1 MAVAEVVKFA
11 KNTVQYW
18 PNRWKESKDLSD
30 MKRSRRPR
38 AATEKVDQ
46 EVYKLASSDNIATTD
61 DIQRVLERQNIGISQ
76 ETIRR
81 RLKKAGAKFS
91 LPISKPLLTGNH
103 RYDRLRWT
111 QATCDIDWNQVVF
124 SDETTVRLNPLKRH
138 VWHLLGKRKVVR
150 TVKTPIKVNVWG
162 RFAGSRFGRFYCF
175 RGNLNA
181 GLALQNL

>member
-1 MAVAEVVKFA
+1 MAVAEVVTFA

-18 PNRWKESKDLSD
+18 LNRWKESKDLSD

-38 AATEKVDQ
+38 ATTKRVDKG
-46 EVYKLASSDNIATTD
+46 VYKLASSDNIATTG
-61 DIQRVLERQNIGISQ
+61 DIQSVLERQNIGISQ

-81 RLKKAGAKFS
+81 RLKEAGTKFS
-91 LPISKPLLTGNH
+91 LPISKLLLTENH
-103 RYDRLRWT
+103 RCDRLRWA
-111 QATCDIDWNQVVF
+111 QAACNIDWNQVVF
-124 SDETTVRLNPLKRH
+124 SDKTTVRLNSLKRH

-162 RFAGSRFGRFYCF
+162 CFAGSRFGRIYCF